1 MALGKA
7 KFALS
12 DLTRVLEL
20 KPDFVAARFQRGTVH
35 MKVGDYTSAERDFY
49 DVLQV
54 EPYHQDANYW
64 YGRVQPARDQYV
76 YVLEAIRYN
85 NHAQAIQ
92 LMTQLLEI
100 SPWSKE
106 LREMRADSHIAVGDI
121 LSAVSDLKSV
131 NRLTQDSTDGYFKL
145 SHLLYQIGH
154 ASDALKE
161 IRECLKLDP
170 EHRDC
175 FPFYKKIKKVEKA
188 LTDAQKSLE
197 SGDFDDCLDATKRVL
212 KLETEMPMIIFNA
225 KQLSCTCHVKAEKY
239 SEAIGQCREALE
251 IQKEAGV
258 LCDRAEAYMETDMFE
273 DGKSN
278 ISLAFK
284 CEIFLMHFV
293 WAFFPTHTA
302 IHDYQSALEMDE
314 HLQRAKEGLEK
325 AKARQ
330 KQSERRDYYKILGV
344 TRKATKREIVK
355 AYRKMAQKWHPDA
368 YQGDAK
374 KVAEK
379 KFIDV
384 AAAKEV
390 LTDDKKREQFDNG
403 EDPLDPEAGQG
414 FRGQNPFQHF
424 YHGSPFQFKF
434 HFN

>member
-1 MALGKA
+1 MIFYQRGTVYLALGKA

-293 WAFFPTHTA
+293 WAFFSTHS
-302 IHDYQSALEMDE
+302 DPRLS
-314 HLQRAKEGLEK
+314 KC
-325 AKARQ
+325 
-330 KQSERRDYYKILGV
+330 
-344 TRKATKREIVK
+344 TR
-355 AYRKMAQKWHPDA
+355 
-368 YQGDAK
+368 
-374 KVAEK
+374 
-379 KFIDV
+379 
-384 AAAKEV
+384 
-390 LTDDKKREQFDNG
+390 NG
-403 EDPLDPEAGQG
+403 
-414 FRGQNPFQHF
+414 
-424 YHGSPFQFKF
+424 
-434 HFN
+434 